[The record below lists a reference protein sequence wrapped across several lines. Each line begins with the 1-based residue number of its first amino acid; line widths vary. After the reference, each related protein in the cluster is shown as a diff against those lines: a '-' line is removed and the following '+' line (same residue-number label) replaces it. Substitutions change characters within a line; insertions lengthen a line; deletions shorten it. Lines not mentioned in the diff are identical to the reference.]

1 MAYARMNSIMP
12 DPKYMKRMRQI
23 VSYENR
29 FYDER
34 TGNWA
39 DLRKK
44 GEEVYRT
51 FAWCNG
57 ALGALYARMWAAK
70 WNPEEEWLKEIS
82 EYLDDAKMRERVAIF
97 HDVLLSELEKKRM
110 PKIVQE
116 KYNMGLMNGLAGCGL
131 IYVMELLKME

>member
-1 MAYARMNSIMP
+1 
-12 DPKYMKRMRQI
+12 
-23 VSYENR
+23 
-29 FYDER
+29 
-34 TGNWA
+34 
-39 DLRKK
+39 
-44 GEEVYRT
+44 
-51 FAWCNG
+51 
-57 ALGALYARMWAAK
+57 MWAAK

-82 EYLDDAKMRERVAIF
+82 EYLDDAKMREQVAIF